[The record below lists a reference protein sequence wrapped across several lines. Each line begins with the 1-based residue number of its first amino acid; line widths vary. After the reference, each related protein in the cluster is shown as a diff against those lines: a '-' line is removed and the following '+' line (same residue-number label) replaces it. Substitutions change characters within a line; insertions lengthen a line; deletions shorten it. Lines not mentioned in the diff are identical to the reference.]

1 MENKLT
7 KIMPEIQELIDKSEL
22 SIEDK
27 NKIILYIE
35 DIKSKNSTLAAMVS
49 HMAQDISKLF

>member
-1 MENKLT
+1 MRKV
-7 KIMPEIQELIDKSEL
+7 EIQKLIDKSEL

-27 NKIILYIE
+27 NKIALYIE
-35 DIKSKNSTLAAMVS
+35 DIESKNSTLAAMVS